1 MNGTGK
7 SNIIDAFL
15 YVLGENRAHNLRIRR
30 YVDLIR
36 VNAASAEGSTPAAKS
51 CVVKLKL
58 RKGTDT
64 LLFERSTNSDG
75 LSTYKMDGMTISFN
89 QYLEDLRVI
98 GANTAVQNYFI
109 LQGNIQDVASMSDK
123 AMTIFLE
130 RISGSI
136 EYKKEHERYMKLHSE
151 AVEVVLR
158 NEQQRIA

>member
-1 MNGTGK
+1 M
-7 SNIIDAFL
+7 
-15 YVLGENRAHNLRIRR
+15 
-30 YVDLIR
+30 
-36 VNAASAEGSTPAAKS
+36 
-51 CVVKLKL
+51 
-58 RKGTDT
+58 
-64 LLFERSTNSDG
+64 
-75 LSTYKMDGMTISFN
+75 
-89 QYLEDLRVI
+89 EDLRVI

-158 NEQQRIA
+158 ERATKNRLKKFERKARKQVEAHLKKTELEEKLVIFIQF